1 LNSQRSIRKKLKKQ
15 KSRYFNRDLSWLS
28 FNYRVLQE
36 AKNREVP
43 LIERLKFLAIY
54 SSNLDEFYRV
64 RVALH
69 RNILSLKIKTKE
81 AENINR
87 KKLLTR
93 IKKKVGKQLN
103 EFGDIYRNVL
113 LPELAQHNIQILD
126 EQKITKEQSDFI
138 QTYFKS
144 KVLPELK
151 LVFYGGSRDQPFLE
165 SRHIYFALKLNFL
178 TAENKHHKP
187 KYAILNIPSDKLPR
201 FIELPSAENQ
211 LLVIFLDDI
220 IRLCIHFLFNDHQV
234 AACHSIKISRDAELF
249 LEDSDNLV
257 DEIKKKL
264 IKRKTNP
271 PSRFLYDAAMPKDL
285 LKHLKHTFLPAKDF
299 MIPGGKYH
307 NYEDF
312 FSFPAPDN
320 TKLKYPVFKELNHR
334 GLHNKKSIFSVIA
347 KCDQVLHF
355 PYQDYK
361 YVVNFLERAA
371 TDPYVKTIK
380 ITLYRVADDSKI
392 ANALLKAAANGKEV
406 FAFVELKA
414 RFNEVSNI
422 FWSQQFI
429 DAGIN
434 VFYSFKKLKVHAKLC
449 MVEREEAGKLKR
461 YAYLSTG
468 NFNEKTAKLYCDHG
482 FFTAKEAL
490 TGEADKIF
498 NYFNNTKLKPKF
510 KNFLVAPFNMR
521 TGLERLIAN
530 EIKNA
535 KQGKKAF
542 MILKM
547 NSLEDHKMIDSLYK
561 ASEAGVKITIIV
573 RGICCLIPGVKG
585 LSEKIKVISIVDRFL
600 EHGRIFIF
608 HNDGNQHMYISSAD
622 MMSRNL
628 NNRIESAFPIVE
640 DYIRKELMHLVN
652 FQLRDNT
659 KARKLNKIQSNPYN
673 KSGSKKKVR
682 AQSDTY
688 KYLKQLSEK
697 K

>member
-1 LNSQRSIRKKLKKQ
+1 MKKP

-36 AKNREVP
+36 AKNKEVP

-64 RVALH
+64 RIALH
-69 RNILSLKIKTKE
+69 RNILDLKIKTKD
-81 AENINR
+81 ADNINR
-87 KKLLTR
+87 KKLLTK

-103 EFGDIYRNVL
+103 EFGEIYRNVL
-113 LPELAQHNIQILD
+113 LPELAQNNIHILD
-126 EQKITKEQSDFI
+126 EEKISKEQLHFI
-138 QTYFKS
+138 QRYFKS

-151 LVFYGGSRDQPFLE
+151 LIFYGGSNDQPFLE
-165 SRHIYFALKLNFL
+165 SRQIYFALKLNFL
-178 TAENKHHKP
+178 TSKNKHQKP
-187 KYAILNIPSDKLPR
+187 GFAILNIPSDKLPR
-201 FIELPSAENQ
+201 FIKLPSAENQ
-211 LLVIFLDDI
+211 HLVIFLDDI

-285 LKHLKHTFLPAKDF
+285 LKHLKHTFLPSKDF

-312 FSFPAPDN
+312 FSFPSTDN
-320 TKLKYPVFKELNHR
+320 SKLKYPVLKELNHR

-347 KCDQVLHF
+347 KCDQILHF

-361 YVVNFLERAA
+361 YVVNFLEHAA

-406 FAFVELKA
+406 FAFVEIKA

-429 DAGIN
+429 DAGIK

-449 MVEREEAGKLKR
+449 MVEREESGKLKR

-468 NFNEKTAKLYCDHG
+468 NFNEKTAKIYCDHG
-482 FFTAKEAL
+482 FFTAKEEL
-490 TGEADKIF
+490 TNEANKIF
-498 NYFNNTKLKPKF
+498 NYFNNTSLKPKF

-521 TGLERLIAN
+521 SGLEKLIDN

-535 KQGKKAF
+535 KDGKKAF

-547 NSLEDHKMIDSLYK
+547 NSLEDHKMIDNLYK
-561 ASEAGVKITIIV
+561 ASQAGVKITIIV
-573 RGICCLIPGVKG
+573 RGICCLVPGVKD

-608 HNDGNQHMYISSAD
+608 HNNGNEQMYISSAD

-652 FQLRDNT
+652 LQLKDNT
-659 KARKLNKIQSNPYN
+659 KARKLNKIQSNPYK
-673 KSGSKKKVR
+673 KSESKMKVR
-682 AQSDTY
+682 AQLDTY
-688 KYLKQLSEK
+688 KYLKQLAQK